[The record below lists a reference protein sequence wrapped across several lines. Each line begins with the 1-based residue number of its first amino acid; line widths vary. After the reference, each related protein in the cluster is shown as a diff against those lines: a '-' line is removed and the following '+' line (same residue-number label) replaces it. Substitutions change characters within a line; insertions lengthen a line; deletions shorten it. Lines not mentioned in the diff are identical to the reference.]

1 MDFNN
6 DKRQE
11 QQEQQQQ
18 QQHPLQPVSNS
29 QTNNNNNS
37 YAQAASNGGAAGVYA
52 PPPHQNQ
59 NQNQNQNQYQYHHQQ
74 PSSYSQAVSHDTPTK
89 YHHQQQQQPPH
100 SNSQAAGGQQGGG
113 GASTGVVISQ
123 QPQFLPSDNII
134 PPNVQKPV
142 PAPTQK
148 ELQDLS
154 AAAQRLWDLDNNR
167 LNPGKDFQ
175 LNLQRKTFV
184 SNQDDMTSEKLFKSV
199 NSDLLRKYPTYS
211 KFLDLLP
218 NFTSKEGV
226 AETVTPARTRDEKQF
241 IDLVYQTSPIQYLHK
256 YLVAKKLA
264 PQDATQFKTMLNKIW
279 FELYK
284 RRVRNDTSAFEHTF
298 AGEVRDDTR
307 EVMGFHN
314 WLTFYVEEKAG
325 RADYRGF
332 ILPKTRGGRGANPTG
347 NEHVLSFQL
356 SWNGD
361 VKPVSTILIGVSP
374 EYELALYTMV
384 FLAGKDDV
392 NVPIIVDDVQ
402 CEVVVHR
409 FTNNTGPK
417 IGSAYVSI
425 LK

>member
-1 MDFNN
+1 MDLLTALCGICLGSN
-6 DKRQE
+6 DKRQD
-11 QQEQQQQ
+11 QQQQQ
-18 QQHPLQPVSNS
+18 QQHPLQPLSNS
-29 QTNNNNNS
+29 QPNNNNNNNS
-37 YAQAASNGGAAGVYA
+37 YSQAASGGGGVYA
-52 PPPHQNQ
+52 APPPGQPHQNQ
-59 NQNQNQNQYQYHHQQ
+59 YHQQQ
-74 PSSYSQAVSHDTPTK
+74 PSSYSQAVSHEAPGK
-89 YHHQQQQQPPH
+89 YHHQQQPPH
-100 SNSQAAGGQQGGG
+100 SYSQAVGGQQGHSG
-113 GASTGVVISQ
+113 GASNGVISQ
-123 QPQFLPSDNII
+123 QPQFLPSDNI
-134 PPNVQKPV
+134 PASVQKPV

-184 SNQDDMTSEKLFKSV
+184 SNQDDMTSDKLFKSV
-199 NSDLLRKYPTYS
+199 NGDMLRKYPTYS

-218 NFTSKEGV
+218 NFTSREGV
-226 AETVTPARTRDEKQF
+226 AETVTDARLRDEKQF

-256 YLVAKKLA
+256 YLIAKKLA
-264 PQDATQFKTMLNKIW
+264 PSDPAQFKTMLNKTW

-425 LK
+425 VK